1 MDTPVFNVHDLIL
14 IMTFAVS
21 GALVLFQPIV
31 PYSNRLTKI
40 LLAIFYLCI
49 AVDAVCLLLLW
60 SEYIKYGAFVADV
73 LPYFLVVAALTKG
86 VTLYFYVIT
95 VTKENFS
102 FNQSHFVHFIPAV
115 ICVGLL
121 LGFKIDSHDLLF
133 DDDMSFLLEHVVH
146 VLWYAIKITPI
157 CYAVAAVVSLRQYRE
172 QLLDQYS
179 TISDPAIIWLN
190 YLTIGFLCSW
200 VWTLFVN
207 ILGNCSNL
215 EVVGA
220 FGVADNYI
228 TFFLV
233 IALFAYSIS
242 YVQTLLKTSTEIKPA
257 EEIQKPNE
265 AIIEKIR
272 YGVEIQK
279 LYLNQSINIEDFSK
293 EIGAPFREVSNAINK
308 HFQTNFFEFINN
320 LRVEEAKRMLADRSY
335 DKLSILD
342 ILHESGFNSKSAF
355 QRFFKRLTGVS
366 PREFRKN
373 AYQEGNSE

>member
-21 GALVLFQPIV
+21 GVLALFQPVV

-40 LLAIFYLCI
+40 LLAIFYSCI

-60 SEYIKYGAFVADV
+60 TEYIKYGAFVANV
-73 LPYFLVVAALTKG
+73 LPYFFVVAALAKG
-86 VTLYFYVIT
+86 VALYFYVLTI
-95 VTKENFS
+95 TKENFS
-102 FNQSHFVHFIPAV
+102 LDKRQAIHFIPAI
-115 ICVGLL
+115 ICIGLL
-121 LGFKIDSHDLLF
+121 LGFRIDTHDLLF

-146 VLWYAIKITPI
+146 IIWYTIKIIPI
-157 CYAVAAVVSLRQYRE
+157 CYAVAAVISLRHHRE
-172 QLLDQYS
+172 ELREHYS
-179 TISDPAIIWLN
+179 TISDPAINWLN

-215 EVVGA
+215 EVVGS

-228 TFFLV
+228 TFCLI

-242 YVQTLLKTSTEIKPA
+242 YVQALLKTSPEVKPV
-257 EEIQKPNE
+257 EEIQKPND
-265 AIIEKIR
+265 AVIEKIR

-355 QRFFKRLTGVS
+355 QRFFKRLTGMS

-373 AYQEGNSE
+373 AYQEENSE

>member
-21 GALVLFQPIV
+21 GVLVLFQPIV

-60 SEYIKYGAFVADV
+60 SEYINYGAFVADV
-73 LPYFLVVAALTKG
+73 LPYFLVMASLTKG
-86 VTLYFYVIT
+86 VTLYFYVLTI
-95 VTKENFS
+95 TKEDFS
-102 FNQSHFVHFIPAV
+102 FHQRHIAHFIPAIV
-115 ICVGLL
+115 CLVLL
-121 LGFKIDSHDLLF
+121 LCFKIDSRDLLF
-133 DDDMSFLLEHVVH
+133 DNDMSFLFEHVVH
-146 VLWYAIKITPI
+146 ILWYTIKIIPI
-157 CYAVAAVVSLRQYRE
+157 CYAVAAIVSLSRYRE
-172 QLLDQYS
+172 QLREHYS
-179 TISDPAIIWLN
+179 TISDPAINWLN

-200 VWTLFVN
+200 LWTLFVN
-207 ILGNCSNL
+207 VLANCSNL
-215 EVVGA
+215 EIVGA

-242 YVQTLLKTSTEIKPA
+242 YVQALLKTSVEVKPV
-257 EEIQKPNE
+257 EEIQKPND

-320 LRVEEAKRMLADRSY
+320 LRVEEAKRMLSDRSY

-366 PREFRKN
+366 PREYRKN